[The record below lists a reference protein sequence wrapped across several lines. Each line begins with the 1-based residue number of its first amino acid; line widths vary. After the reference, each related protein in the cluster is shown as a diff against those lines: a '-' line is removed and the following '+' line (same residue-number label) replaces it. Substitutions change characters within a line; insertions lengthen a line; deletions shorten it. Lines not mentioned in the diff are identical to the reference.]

1 MSIERRSQP
10 SSPLLVTSALS
21 VRFGGLVALDRL
33 DLVVGAGEVVG
44 LIGPNGAGKTT
55 AVDALTGF
63 VPASGRIEFD
73 GNDISALAPHDR
85 ARVGLGRTWQS
96 VELFDDLTVAENL
109 SVGVARRSW
118 RARAR
123 DLDAS
128 QGRRH
133 NEVRRIG
140 TAVELMD
147 IGDVLGHLPQQLSHG
162 QRVLVGLARS
172 LVAAP
177 RLLCLDEPAAGLD
190 ATERAALAS
199 RLPAIIASGTAVLLI
214 DHDID
219 LMVSVCDRLY
229 ALESGVVIAEGAPAT
244 VVRDERVVEAYLGR
258 AR

>member
-10 SSPLLVTSALS
+10 SSPLLVTSGLS

-33 DLVVGAGEVVG
+33 DLIVGAGEVVG

-73 GNDISALAPHDR
+73 GVDISALAPHER

-118 RARAR
+118 RAR

-128 QGRRH
+128 RARRH
-133 NEVRRIG
+133 DEARRVD

-229 ALESGVVIAEGAPAT
+229 ALESGVVIAEGTPTA
-244 VVRDERVVEAYLGR
+244 VVRDGRVVEAYLGR